1 MYNFVYSI
9 TTEEIALYS
18 NNNNNDNN
26 NNDDNNNNNNNNNS
40 APPYPPPPPPPPTP
54 YPKNACY
61 GPAVV
66 ESSVAQGFT
75 DRRKVMTPANEE
87 IILTMVNLYGLR

>member
-1 MYNFVYSI
+1 MYILCIILYIVLRLRKSPCIVII
-9 TTEEIALYS
+9 TIMIIIIIIITQPLH
-18 NNNNNDNN
+18 
-26 NNDDNNNNNNNNNS
+26 
-40 APPYPPPPPPPPTP
+40 
-54 YPKNACY
+54 KKACY

>member
-1 MYNFVYSI
+1 MIIIIIIIIII
-9 TTEEIALYS
+9 TQPLHTA
-18 NNNNNDNN
+18 
-26 NNDDNNNNNNNNNS
+26 
-40 APPYPPPPPPPPTP
+40 PPPPPTP
-54 YPKNACY
+54 HHKKACY

>member
-1 MYNFVYSI
+1 MIIIIIII
-9 TTEEIALYS
+9 TQPLHT
-18 NNNNNDNN
+18 
-26 NNDDNNNNNNNNNS
+26 
-40 APPYPPPPPPPPTP
+40 APPPSPATP
-54 YPKNACY
+54 HHKKACY

>member
-1 MYNFVYSI
+1 MIIIIII
-9 TTEEIALYS
+9 TQPLHTLR
-18 NNNNNDNN
+18 
-26 NNDDNNNNNNNNNS
+26 
-40 APPYPPPPPPPPTP
+40 PPTP
-54 YPKNACY
+54 YHKKACY

-87 IILTMVNLYGLR
+87 IVLTMVNLYGLR